1 MVLCG
6 TLYGC
11 LTHLRIYP
19 VIYILGILKFLY
31 VNYNS
36 RDIGERLVG
45 DEMSNGYYERYKD
58 NEKNSDKEIID
69 NDEYDDNN
77 NINYE
82 NDNDNKEESKRTGD
96 FTYSNKSF
104 DFENKNKNNSKNI
117 NTDNDEN
124 EKFNE
129 KNKKSES
136 NRIHS
141 KHQNDD
147 KNENENEKLL
157 SMNIHER
164 KNSKNGFSHNT
175 RMYNTKNSTNVSVY
189 SQNIP
194 TVKHHIIVEK
204 LKSIFI
210 FIASSSI
217 SFFLFS
223 GMSYLACGY
232 DYLEHAIL
240 YHLTRADHR
249 HNFSP
254 LFYGKSVYKFVV
266 DYLFTVFVCIIQ

>member
-19 VIYILGILKFLY
+19 VIYVLGILNYLF

-36 RDIGERLVG
+36 RDIGERVVD
-45 DEMSNGYYERYKD
+45 DEMNNEYHDRYKD
-58 NEKNSDKEIID
+58 NEKNSDKD
-69 NDEYDDNN
+69 
-77 NINYE
+77 INHE

-96 FTYSNKSF
+96 STHLNKRF
-104 DFENKNKNNSKNI
+104 DFESKNKNNSKNI
-117 NTDNDEN
+117 NTDNDGSEN
-124 EKFNE
+124 YTE
-129 KNKKSES
+129 KNRKSES
-136 NRIHS
+136 NRIHL
-141 KHQNDD
+141 KQQNGNE
-147 KNENENEKLL
+147 NENENEKLL

-164 KNSKNGFSHNT
+164 EKSKNGFSYNT

-194 TVKHHIIVEK
+194 TAKHHIIIEK
-204 LKSIFI
+204 FKNILI

-223 GMSYLACGY
+223 GVSYLACGY

-254 LFYGKSVYKFVV
+254 LFYGKSVYIFVV
-266 DYLFTVFVCIIQ
+266 DSMFILFACISQYVHVCVK